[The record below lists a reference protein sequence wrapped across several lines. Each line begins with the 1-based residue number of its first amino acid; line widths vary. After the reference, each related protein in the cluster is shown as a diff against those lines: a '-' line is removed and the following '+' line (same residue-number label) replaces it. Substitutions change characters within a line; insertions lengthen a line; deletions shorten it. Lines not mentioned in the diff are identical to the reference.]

1 MSTSSLMKSE
11 CDLGRCLP
19 ISAITNY
26 HKFSININ
34 LLSYGSVNQNS
45 KMGPQGCI
53 PFGSSKEE
61 SISLPLPTFSDSQ
74 HSLALGPC
82 IFSLT
87 SASILISSLTVIF
100 L

>member
-1 MSTSSLMKSE
+1 MLLYHQRLFRKLNEVSTSSLMKSE

-45 KMGPQGCI
+45 KNGSTRLGI
-53 PFGSSKEE
+53 PFGSSKKN
-61 SISLPLPTFSDSQ
+61 PFP
-74 HSLALGPC
+74 
-82 IFSLT
+82 
-87 SASILISSLTVIF
+87 ASPNI
-100 L
+100 

>member
-1 MSTSSLMKSE
+1 MLLYHQKTQLEQMMSTSSLMKSE
-11 CDLGRCLP
+11 CSLGEYFL
-19 ISAITNY
+19 SAITNY

-61 SISLPLPTFSDSQ
+61 SISL
-74 HSLALGPC
+74 HSPN
-82 IFSLT
+82 I
-87 SASILISSLTVIF
+87 
-100 L
+100 